1 MEKIT
6 IYTMETCSYCKT
18 IKEELTKNNI
28 EFEEKI
34 NTEFKEEWQSIID
47 LTKLPTTPNLT

>member
-6 IYTMETCSYCKT
+6 IYTMETCPYCKI

-28 EFEEKI
+28 KFEEKI
-34 NTEFKEEWQSIID
+34 NTKFQEEWDKVVS
-47 LTKLPTTPNLT
+47 LTKID